1 MIHLN
6 QVSKQYGQ
14 TLALD
19 KITLSFHKGLI
30 NGLRGENGAGKTTLM
45 KVITGTTKSDYGQ
58 IFINDKEVSIQ
69 NPSDAKRLGIE
80 IVNQHF
86 SLVPE
91 FSAVENC
98 ALGETKQRIDEER
111 LLQKLSRV
119 ANELSVS
126 VNLRKPVA
134 QLSLGEQ
141 QQIEILKALY
151 FQCSFLILDEPS
163 AVLTPKEWGK
173 LSEMLKHL
181 SSKGMTVVLITHK
194 LKEIMDVTDHIHIL
208 RQGRFVASTATI
220 DTNEQ
225 ELARNMI
232 GEIQQQAKSQF
243 AQRQIGSGLQLKDVS
258 FQSTNE
264 RLPLISNLN
273 FVASSGSITGVAG
286 VDGNGQSEL
295 TNLLIGKIQTF
306 SGQLIFDN
314 QSFSQ
319 VEIKNILRPE
329 IAYIPADRMRH
340 GLAMDLSVRDN
351 LIIREGKN
359 QKFFAF
365 GFENRNTIDE
375 YCQKLVHEYDIE
387 IESLDQKVSTLSG
400 GNQQKILLAREL
412 SSNPRVVVMAQ
423 PTRGLDFKSTNYV
436 HKMIRQQAEKS
447 ATVVLISTDLDEIM
461 SLCDSFYV
469 INDGILSDPIK
480 PDLVSSEQ
488 LGLLF
493 GSQTRQ
499 LEL

>member
-30 NGLRGENGAGKTTLM
+30 NGLLGENGAGKTTLM

-194 LKEIMDVTDHIHIL
+194 LKEI
-208 RQGRFVASTATI
+208 
-220 DTNEQ
+220 
-225 ELARNMI
+225 I
-232 GEIQQQAKSQF
+232 GF
-243 AQRQIGSGLQLKDVS
+243 
-258 FQSTNE
+258 
-264 RLPLISNLN
+264 
-273 FVASSGSITGVAG
+273 SI
-286 VDGNGQSEL
+286 
-295 TNLLIGKIQTF
+295 K
-306 SGQLIFDN
+306 
-314 QSFSQ
+314 
-319 VEIKNILRPE
+319 
-329 IAYIPADRMRH
+329 
-340 GLAMDLSVRDN
+340 
-351 LIIREGKN
+351 
-359 QKFFAF
+359 
-365 GFENRNTIDE
+365 
-375 YCQKLVHEYDIE
+375 
-387 IESLDQKVSTLSG
+387 
-400 GNQQKILLAREL
+400 
-412 SSNPRVVVMAQ
+412 
-423 PTRGLDFKSTNYV
+423 
-436 HKMIRQQAEKS
+436 
-447 ATVVLISTDLDEIM
+447 
-461 SLCDSFYV
+461 
-469 INDGILSDPIK
+469 
-480 PDLVSSEQ
+480 
-488 LGLLF
+488 
-493 GSQTRQ
+493 
-499 LEL
+499 